1 MKKNVSRTFNELLD
15 TIFFKNLLEVTLLI
29 IKSEIVKLL
38 HIYTSSY
45 KGLSKESWML
55 ALVMLINRSGSMVL
69 PFLGV
74 YMTAHLKF
82 SIENTGIV
90 LSFFGIGSVI
100 GSWLGGFI
108 TDRIGEYKVQYLI
121 LLLSVPLFCLIPLFK
136 TEAGVALIILLQSIV
151 SDAFRPANSVAITK
165 YAKPENITRAFSL
178 NRMAVNLGFSIGPA
192 LGGILSAISYD
203 FLFYSNALAALLAG
217 LIYIWFFYKR
227 NKLAKIKAKKVQEVI
242 EIKKE
247 NSPYSDG
254 KFLIYCFFCMLFSI
268 CFFQLFSTLT
278 IFYKDTVHLS
288 QQNIGYIL
296 GYSGFLVVLLEMGLV
311 QIAEKYFTLA
321 RTMFLG
327 TFICGLSYAMLGF
340 DHSIM
345 TLVIS
350 MSLLSAGE
358 IWALPFMSTIT
369 ALRSGKNN
377 KGAYMGLNGISFSIA
392 FIVTPYLGTL
402 IAEKFGFTTL
412 WIGTGILATMIA
424 IGFYFIVPW
433 MLKDKE
439 AQA

>member
-1 MKKNVSRTFNELLD
+1 MK
-15 TIFFKNLLEVTLLI
+15 LI
-29 IKSEIVKLL
+29 YL
-38 HIYTSSY
+38 YTNSF

-55 ALVMLINRSGSMVL
+55 ALVMLINRAGSMVL

-74 YMTAHLKF
+74 YMTNHLHF

-108 TDRIGEYKVQYLI
+108 TDKIGEYKVQSFS
-121 LLLSVPLFCLIPLFK
+121 LLLSVPLFCLIPVFK
-136 TEAGVALIILLQSIV
+136 TEVGVAAIILIQSIV

-192 LGGILSAISYD
+192 LGGILSAISYE
-203 FLFYSNALAALLAG
+203 FLFFANALTALSAG
-217 LIYIWFFYKR
+217 IVYIVFFKKR
-227 NKLAKIKAKKVQEVI
+227 NKLARLKAKKIKEVI
-242 EIKKE
+242 EIKKDR
-247 NSPYSDG
+247 SPYRDS
-254 KFLIYCFFCMLFSI
+254 KFLLYCFFCMLFSI

-278 IFYKDTVHLS
+278 IFYKDTAHLS
-288 QQNIGYIL
+288 QQSIGYIL

-311 QIAEKYFTLA
+311 QVAEKYFSLA
-321 RTMFLG
+321 VTMFLG

-340 DHSIM
+340 DHGM
-345 TLVIS
+345 LTLVLS
-350 MSLLSAGE
+350 MSLLCVGE
-358 IWALPFMSTIT
+358 IWALPFMVTIT

-392 FIVTPYLGTL
+392 FIITPYLGTL
-402 IAEKFGFTTL
+402 IAEKLGFTTL
-412 WIGTGILATMIA
+412 WMGTGILATAIA
-424 IGFYFIVPW
+424 IAFYFIVPW
-433 MLKDKE
+433 MIGDRKHAE
-439 AQA
+439 

>member
-1 MKKNVSRTFNELLD
+1 MK
-15 TIFFKNLLEVTLLI
+15 LI
-29 IKSEIVKLL
+29 YL
-38 HIYTSSY
+38 YTNSF

-55 ALVMLINRSGSMVL
+55 ALVMLINRAGSMVL

-74 YMTAHLKF
+74 YMTNHLHF

-108 TDRIGEYKVQYLI
+108 TDKIGEYKVQYLS
-121 LLLSVPLFCLIPLFK
+121 LLLSVPLFCLIPVFK
-136 TEAGVALIILLQSIV
+136 TEVGVAAIILVQSIV

-192 LGGILSAISYD
+192 LGGILSAISYE
-203 FLFYSNALAALLAG
+203 FLFFTNALAALSAG
-217 LIYIWFFYKR
+217 ILYIIFFKKR
-227 NKLAKIKAKKVQEVI
+227 NKLARIKAKKVQEVI

-247 NSPYSDG
+247 NSPYRDR
-254 KFLIYCFFCMLFSI
+254 KFLLYCFFCMLFSI

-278 IFYKDTVHLS
+278 IFYKDTAQLS

-311 QIAEKYFTLA
+311 QLAEKYFSLA
-321 RTMFLG
+321 VTMFLG

-340 DHSIM
+340 DHSMI
-345 TLVIS
+345 TLVLS
-350 MSLLSAGE
+350 MSLLCVGE

-412 WIGTGILATMIA
+412 WIGTGILATVIA
-424 IGFYFIVPW
+424 IAFYFIVPW
-433 MLKDKE
+433 MINERKCTE
-439 AQA
+439 

>member
-1 MKKNVSRTFNELLD
+1 
-15 TIFFKNLLEVTLLI
+15 
-29 IKSEIVKLL
+29 
-38 HIYTSSY
+38 
-45 KGLSKESWML
+45 ML

-108 TDRIGEYKVQYLI
+108 TDRVGEYKVQYFS

-151 SDAFRPANSVAITK
+151 SDSFRPANSVAITK

-203 FLFYSNALAALLAG
+203 FLFYSNAIAALLAG
-217 LIYIWFFYKR
+217 FLYISFFYKR
-227 NKLAKIKAKKVQEVI
+227 NKLAKIRARKVQEVL

-254 KFLIYCFFCMLFSI
+254 KFLLYCFFCMLFSI

-278 IFYKDTVHLS
+278 IFYKDTAQLS
-288 QQNIGYIL
+288 QQSIGYIL

-311 QIAEKYFTLA
+311 QIAEKYFSLA

-340 DHSIM
+340 DHSIL

-369 ALRSGKNN
+369 A
-377 KGAYMGLNGISFSIA
+377 Y
-392 FIVTPYLGTL
+392 VQ
-402 IAEKFGFTTL
+402 EKITKALT
-412 WIGTGILATMIA
+412 W
-424 IGFYFIVPW
+424 
-433 MLKDKE
+433 D
-439 AQA
+439 

>member
-1 MKKNVSRTFNELLD
+1 MK
-15 TIFFKNLLEVTLLI
+15 LI
-29 IKSEIVKLL
+29 HL
-38 HIYTSSY
+38 YTNSF

-55 ALVMLINRSGSMVL
+55 ALVMLINRAGSMVL

-74 YMTAHLKF
+74 YMTDHLKF

-108 TDRIGEYKVQYLI
+108 TDRIGEYRVQYLS
-121 LLLSVPLFCLIPLFK
+121 LLLSVPLFCMIPLFK
-136 TEAGVALIILLQSIV
+136 TEIGVATIILLQSIV
-151 SDAFRPANSVAITK
+151 SDSFRPANSVAITK

-178 NRMAVNLGFSIGPA
+178 NRMAINLGFSIGPA
-192 LGGILSAISYD
+192 LGGILSAISYE
-203 FLFYSNALAALLAG
+203 FLFLSNAFTALVAG
-217 LIYIWFFYKR
+217 ILYIVFFRKR
-227 NKLAKIKAKKVQEVI
+227 NILAKLKARKVQESI

-247 NSPYSDG
+247 NSPYRDG
-254 KFLIYCFFCMLFSI
+254 KFLVYCFFCMLFSI

-278 IFYKDTVHLS
+278 IFYKDTAHLS
-288 QQNIGYIL
+288 QQSLGYIL

-311 QIAEKYFTLA
+311 QVAEKYLSLA
-321 RTMFLG
+321 VTMLLG
-327 TFICGLSYAMLGF
+327 TFICGFAYAMLGF
-340 DHSIM
+340 DYSIL

-350 MSLLSAGE
+350 MSLLCVGE

-392 FIVTPYLGTL
+392 FIVTPTLGTF
-402 IAEKFGFTTL
+402 IAERFGFNIL
-412 WIGTGILATMIA
+412 WIGTGVLATIIA
-424 IGFYFIVPW
+424 IAFYYIVPW
-433 MLKDKE
+433 MIGDRKHAE
-439 AQA
+439 S

>member
-1 MKKNVSRTFNELLD
+1 MK
-15 TIFFKNLLEVTLLI
+15 LI
-29 IKSEIVKLL
+29 YL
-38 HIYTSSY
+38 YTNSF

-55 ALVMLINRSGSMVL
+55 ALVMLINRAGSMVL

-74 YMTAHLKF
+74 YMTDHLKF

-108 TDRIGEYKVQYLI
+108 TDRIGEYKVQYLS
-121 LLLSVPLFCLIPLFK
+121 LLLSVPLFCMIPLFK
-136 TEAGVALIILLQSIV
+136 TEIGVATIILLQSIV
-151 SDAFRPANSVAITK
+151 SDSFRPANSVAITK

-178 NRMAVNLGFSIGPA
+178 NRMAINLGFSIGPA
-192 LGGILSAISYD
+192 LGGILSAISYE
-203 FLFYSNALAALLAG
+203 FLFFSNAFTALVAG
-217 LIYIWFFYKR
+217 ILYIVFFRKR
-227 NKLAKIKAKKVQEVI
+227 NILAKLKARKVQEVI

-247 NSPYSDG
+247 NSPYRDG
-254 KFLIYCFFCMLFSI
+254 KFLVYCFFCMLFSI

-278 IFYKDTVHLS
+278 IFYKDTAHIS
-288 QQNIGYIL
+288 QQSIGYIL

-311 QIAEKYFTLA
+311 QVAEKYFSLA
-321 RTMFLG
+321 VTMLLG
-327 TFICGLSYAMLGF
+327 TFICGFAYAMLGF
-340 DHSIM
+340 DYSIL

-350 MSLLSAGE
+350 MSLLCVGE

-392 FIVTPYLGTL
+392 FIVTPTLGTF
-402 IAEKFGFTTL
+402 IAERFGFTIL
-412 WIGTGILATMIA
+412 WIGTGVLATIIA
-424 IGFYFIVPW
+424 IAFYYIVPW
-433 MLKDKE
+433 MIGDRKHAE
-439 AQA
+439 S

>member
-1 MKKNVSRTFNELLD
+1 MTS
-15 TIFFKNLLEVTLLI
+15 LI
-29 IKSEIVKLL
+29 IKSKIVKLIHL
-38 HIYTSSY
+38 YTSSY

-108 TDRIGEYKVQYLI
+108 TDKIGEYKVQYLS
-121 LLLSVPLFCLIPLFK
+121 LLLSVPLFCFIPLFK

-151 SDAFRPANSVAITK
+151 SDSFRPANSVAITK

-278 IFYKDTVHLS
+278 IFYKDTAHLS

-402 IAEKFGFTTL
+402 IAEKFGFNIL
-412 WIGTGILATMIA
+412 WIGTGILATIIA

-433 MLKDKE
+433 MITDKKV
-439 AQA
+439 

>member
-1 MKKNVSRTFNELLD
+1 MK
-15 TIFFKNLLEVTLLI
+15 LI
-29 IKSEIVKLL
+29 HL
-38 HIYTSSY
+38 YTSSF

-108 TDRIGEYKVQYLI
+108 TDRIGEYKVQYFS

-151 SDAFRPANSVAITK
+151 SDSFRPANSVAITK

-227 NKLAKIKAKKVQEVI
+227 NKLAKIKAKKVQEVL

-247 NSPYSDG
+247 NSPYGDG

-278 IFYKDTVHLS
+278 IFYKDTAHLS
-288 QQNIGYIL
+288 QQSIGYIL

-327 TFICGLSYAMLGF
+327 TFVCGLSYAMLGF
-340 DHSIM
+340 DYSIM

-392 FIVTPYLGTL
+392 FIITPYLGTL
-402 IAEKFGFTTL
+402 IAEKFGFNVL

-433 MLKDKE
+433 MLKEKGVE
-439 AQA
+439 E